1 MNRLVIAV
9 LAAMVFSVPA
19 MAQQPATQVRKQD
32 PRCRAEG
39 DRDHHRYSER
49 RVEDDHRY
57 SDRRADGA
65 RKTAVAK
72 SAEPN
77 PCAPKPHATRA
88 GDPNPYATR
97 AGDPNPYATRA
108 GDPNPYATRA
118 GDPNPYAT
126 RAGAPKR

>member
-9 LAAMVFSVPA
+9 LAAMVFSIPA
-19 MAQQPATQVRKQD
+19 MAQQPAPQVRKQD
-32 PRCRAEG
+32 PRCRGDG
-39 DRDHHRYSER
+39 DRERYNER
-49 RVEDDHRY
+49 RVEGDHRY

-65 RKTAVAK
+65 RKTGVVK
-72 SAEPN
+72 SGEPN

-97 AGDPNPYATRA
+97 AGDPNPF
-108 GDPNPYATRA
+108 ATRA